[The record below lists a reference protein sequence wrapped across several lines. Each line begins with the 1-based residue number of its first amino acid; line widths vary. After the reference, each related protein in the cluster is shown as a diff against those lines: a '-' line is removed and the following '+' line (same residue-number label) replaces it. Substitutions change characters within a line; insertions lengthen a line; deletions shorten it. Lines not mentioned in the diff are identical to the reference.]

1 MANLLGLYV
10 TPFNLLIGHAR
21 ICQTNAFGVTDNMLN
36 RVLNRCYDTFMPLE
50 KWRPMEN
57 VIDTYEWE
65 EKEREMRDDIMWG
78 SLDDGSEEGVKELR

>member
-65 EKEREMRDDIMWG
+65 EKEREMRAYTMWG
-78 SLDDGSEEGVKELR
+78 RLDDGSEEGVKELR